1 MTKGKNCCLKEW
13 EREAICRVCKAK
25 AADIGREYL
34 SDDSVL
40 KTIKLRDILNNFQY
54 IVDFYNI
61 FKRRWERYV
70 VCFLGQM
77 KLATFKPP
85 KSPLVGAGY

>member
-1 MTKGKNCCLKEW
+1 MAKGKNCCLKEW
-13 EREAICRVCKAK
+13 EREAICRVCKEK

-34 SDDSVL
+34 SYDSVL

-61 FKRRWERYV
+61 YRKRWERYV
-70 VCFLGQM
+70 VCFLGQI
-77 KLATFKPP
+77 KLATFHPP
-85 KSPLVGAGY
+85 KSPLVGVGY